1 MTIYTSRNDTFQASI
16 HHYPVDG
23 FQLELSHWDGE
34 EFNTLFDK
42 RMVMYTVYEAI
53 LEAFTQNGVDYW
65 KAQEYA
71 EQMGIEPA
79 FFDDDE
85 EDEGEA

>member
-1 MTIYTSRNDTFQASI
+1 MAIYTSRNDTFQATI
-16 HHYPVDG
+16 DFYPVDG
-23 FQLELSHWDGE
+23 FQLEISQWDDC
-34 EFNTLFDK
+34 EFKVMFDK
-42 RMVMYTVYEAI
+42 RMVGYTVYEAI

-71 EQMGIEPA
+71 EQMGVEPQ
-79 FFDDDE
+79 F